1 MYFTIIFDGGVPYL
15 EKFVINGGKP
25 LKGEVRISGAKNA
38 AVAILPAVLLSDEPC
53 VIENLPNI
61 SDVAT
66 ILKAMQA
73 LGAQI
78 KPINKSTVEIDPRH
92 VNSFVV
98 SKKMAEGMRASSYF
112 LGALLGRMNRARVAP
127 PGGCNFGV
135 RPIDQHIK
143 GFEALGA
150 KMTIE
155 NGMVEAK
162 AKKLTGCSVYLDVV
176 SVGATIN
183 IMLAAAKAAGLTVIE
198 NAAREPHIVD
208 LANFLNS
215 MGANIMGAGTGVI
228 KIHGVRRLSG
238 TSYSIIPDQIEAGT
252 YMAAAVAAKGDI
264 LVTNVTPKHLESII
278 AKLAEAGA
286 KITEYDESVRV
297 QMSGRPR
304 KCNVKTMPHPGFP
317 TDMQPQMATVL
328 SIADG
333 TSIVTEG
340 VWDSRFRYVDQ
351 LTLMGA
357 DIQVDG
363 KMAVITGVKSLNAAP
378 VRAVDLRA
386 GAAMIIA
393 GLAADGTTEIEEIDH
408 IDRGYED
415 VVEKFSALGAD
426 IKRVP
431 IFDNT
436 IALKQA

>member
-1 MYFTIIFDGGVPYL
+1 MPLL
-15 EKFVINGGKP
+15 EKFVINGGNA

-61 SDVAT
+61 SDVST
-66 ILKAMQA
+66 LLKAMQC

-78 KPINKSTVEIDPRH
+78 RTINKSTVEIDPRH

-112 LGALLGRMNRARVAP
+112 LGALLGRLKRARVSP
-127 PGGCNFGV
+127 PGGCDFGV

-150 KMTIE
+150 RMTIE
-155 NGMVEAK
+155 NGMVDAK
-162 AKKLTGCSVYLDVV
+162 AQQLSGCSIYLDVV

-183 IMLAAAKAAGLTVIE
+183 IMLAAVKANGLTVIE

-228 KIHGVRRLSG
+228 KIRGVKHLSG
-238 TSYSIIPDQIEAGT
+238 TTYSIIPDQIEAGT
-252 YMAAAVAAKGDI
+252 YMAAAVAARGDI

-278 AKLAEAGA
+278 AKLIEIGA
-286 KITEYDESVRV
+286 KITEYDEAVRV
-297 QMSGRPR
+297 QMTRRPK
-304 KCNVKTMPHPGFP
+304 KCNIKTMPHPGFP
-317 TDMQPQMATVL
+317 TDMQPQIATVL
-328 SIADG
+328 SLADG

-340 VWDSRFRYVDQ
+340 VWDSRFRYVEQ

-363 KMAVITGVKSLNAAP
+363 KTAVITGVKSLNPAP

-393 GLAADGTTEIEEIDH
+393 GLAANGATEIEEIDH
-408 IDRGYED
+408 IDRGYEN

-431 IFDNT
+431 VFDAAP
-436 IALKQA
+436 ILKQA

>member
-1 MYFTIIFDGGVPYL
+1 MNHL
-15 EKFVINGGKP
+15 ERFVISGGNP
-25 LKGEVRISGAKNA
+25 LKGKVRISGAKNA
-38 AVAILPAVLLSDEPC
+38 AVAILPAVLLADSPC
-53 VIENLPNI
+53 IIENLPNI
-61 SDVAT
+61 SDVAN
-66 ILKAMQA
+66 ILKVMSA
-73 LGAQI
+73 LGANV
-78 KPINKSTVEIDPRH
+78 KLINKSTVEIDPKNA
-92 VNSFVV
+92 NSFVV
-98 SKKMAEGMRASSYF
+98 SKQMAEGMRASSYF
-112 LGALLGRMNRARVAP
+112 LGALLGRMKKAKVAP

-150 KMTIE
+150 TVDYE
-155 NGMVEAK
+155 DGMVDAK
-162 AKKLTGCSVYLDVV
+162 AETLRGSSIYLDVV

-183 IMLAAAKAAGLTVIE
+183 IMLAAVKAVGLTVIE

-215 MGANIMGAGTGVI
+215 MGANIMGAGTSVI
-228 KIHGVRRLSG
+228 KIRGVNSLNG
-238 TSYSIIPDQIEAGT
+238 TNYSIIPDQIEAGT
-252 YMAAAVAAKGDI
+252 YMAAAVATKGDVLI
-264 LVTNVTPKHLESII
+264 ENVTPKHLESII
-278 AKLAEAGA
+278 AKLRETGA

-297 QMSGRPR
+297 TMTERPK

-328 SIADG
+328 AVANG

-340 VWDSRFRYVDQ
+340 VWDNRFRYIEQ

-363 KMAVITGVKSLNAAP
+363 KTAVITGVNQLGGAP
-378 VRAVDLRA
+378 VKAVDLRA

-393 GLAADGTTEIEEIDH
+393 GLVANGVTEIEEIER

-415 VVEKFSALGAD
+415 VVEKFTNLGAN
-426 IKRVP
+426 IKRVYLP
-431 IFDNT
+431 DGQKIIKN
-436 IALKQA
+436 A

>member
-1 MYFTIIFDGGVPYL
+1 M
-15 EKFVINGGKP
+15 EKFVINGGNA

-61 SDVAT
+61 SDVT
-66 ILKAMQA
+66 TLLKAMQC

-78 KPINKSTVEIDPRH
+78 KTINKTTVEIDPRH

-112 LGALLGRMNRARVAP
+112 LGALLGRLKRARVSP
-127 PGGCNFGV
+127 PGGCDFGV

-150 KMTIE
+150 RMTIE
-155 NGMVEAK
+155 NGMVDAK
-162 AKKLTGCSVYLDVV
+162 AQQLSGCSIYLDVV

-183 IMLAAAKAAGLTVIE
+183 IMLAAVKANGLTVIE

-228 KIHGVRRLSG
+228 KIRGVKHLSG
-238 TSYSIIPDQIEAGT
+238 TTYSIIPDQIEAGT
-252 YMAAAVAAKGDI
+252 YMAAAVAARGDI

-278 AKLAEAGA
+278 AKLIEIGA
-286 KITEYDESVRV
+286 KVTEYDEAVRV
-297 QMSGRPR
+297 QMTRRPK
-304 KCNVKTMPHPGFP
+304 KCNIKTMPHPGFP
-317 TDMQPQMATVL
+317 TDMQPQIATVL
-328 SIADG
+328 SLADG

-340 VWDSRFRYVDQ
+340 VWDSRFRYVEQ

-363 KMAVITGVKSLNAAP
+363 KTAVITGVKSLNSAP

-393 GLAADGTTEIEEIDH
+393 GLAANGTTEIEEIDH
-408 IDRGYED
+408 IDRGYEN

-426 IKRVP
+426 INRVP
-431 IFDNT
+431 VFDT
-436 IALKQA
+436 APILKQA

>member
-1 MYFTIIFDGGVPYL
+1 M
-15 EKFVINGGKP
+15 EKFVINGGRP

-53 VIENLPNI
+53 IIDNLPNI
-61 SDVAT
+61 SDVST
-66 ILKAMQA
+66 IFKAMQS

-78 KPINKSTVEIDPRH
+78 KPISKSAVEIDPRH

-155 NGMVEAK
+155 NGMVDAK
-162 AKKLTGCSVYLDVV
+162 AQRLTGCSVYLDVV

-183 IMLAAAKAAGLTVIE
+183 IMLAAAKANGLTVIE

-228 KIHGVRRLSG
+228 KIRGVRRLSG
-238 TSYSIIPDQIEAGT
+238 ASYSIIPDQIEAGT
-252 YMAAAVAAKGDI
+252 YMAAAVAARGDI

-278 AKLAEAGA
+278 AKLAETGA
-286 KITEYDESVRV
+286 EITEYDEAVRV
-297 QMSGRPR
+297 RMTGRPR

-317 TDMQPQMATVL
+317 TDMQPQIATVL
-328 SIADG
+328 SIAEG

-363 KMAVITGVKSLNAAP
+363 KMAVITGVPELHAAP

-393 GLAADGTTEIEEIDH
+393 GLAAKGTTEIEEIDH

-415 VVEKFSALGAD
+415 VVEKLSALGAD
-426 IKRVP
+426 IKRAP

-436 IALKQA
+436 LALKQA

>member
-1 MYFTIIFDGGVPYL
+1 M

-278 AKLAEAGA
+278 AKLVEAGA

>member
-1 MYFTIIFDGGVPYL
+1 M

-38 AVAILPAVLLSDEPC
+38 AVAILPAVLLADSPC
-53 VIENLPNI
+53 IIENLPNI
-61 SDVAT
+61 SDVSA
-66 ILKAMQA
+66 ILRVMQN
-73 LGAQI
+73 LGAQV
-78 KPINKSTVEIDPRH
+78 KLINKTTVEINPAH
-92 VNSFVV
+92 ISSFVV
-98 SKKMAEGMRASSYF
+98 TKEMAEGMRASSYF

-150 KMTIE
+150 KITFE
-155 NGMVEAK
+155 NGMVDAN
-162 AKKLTGCSVYLDVV
+162 ADILSGASVYLDVV

-183 IMLAAAKAAGLTVIE
+183 IMLAAVKARGLTVIE

-228 KIHGVRRLSG
+228 KIRGVDSLKG

-252 YMAAAVAAKGDI
+252 YMAAVAAAQGDV
-264 LVTNVTPKHLESII
+264 LVTNVTPEHLDSII
-278 AKLAEAGA
+278 AKLKEIGAE
-286 KITEYDESVRV
+286 ITEYDEAVRV
-297 QMSGRPR
+297 VMNRRPR

-317 TDMQPQMATVL
+317 TDMQPQIATIL
-328 SIADG
+328 AIAEG

-340 VWDSRFRYVDQ
+340 VWDNRFRYVDQ
-351 LTLMGA
+351 LTIMGA

-363 KMAVITGVKSLNAAP
+363 KMAVITGVDSLNAAP
-378 VRAVDLRA
+378 VKAVDLRA

-393 GLAADGTTEIEEIDH
+393 GIMTEGITEIEEIDH
-408 IDRGYED
+408 IDRGYEE

-431 IFDNT
+431 IINT
-436 IALKQA
+436 APVYKQA

>member
-1 MYFTIIFDGGVPYL
+1 MD
-15 EKFVINGGKP
+15 KFVINGGKA
-25 LKGEVRISGAKNA
+25 LNGEVRISGAKNA
-38 AVAILPAVLLSDEPC
+38 AVAILPAVLLSDGVC
-53 VIENLPNI
+53 IIDNLPNI

-66 ILKAMQA
+66 ILKAMQC
-73 LGAQI
+73 LGAQV
-78 KPINKSTVEIDPRH
+78 KVINKTTVEIDPRH

-98 SKKMAEGMRASSYF
+98 SKKMSEGMRASSYF
-112 LGALLGRMNRARVAP
+112 LGALLGRMNKARVAP
-127 PGGCNFGV
+127 PGGCDFGV

-155 NGMVEAK
+155 NGMVDGK
-162 AKKLTGCSVYLDVV
+162 AMRLTGCSIYLDVV

-183 IMLAAAKAAGLTVIE
+183 IMLAATKANGLTVIE

-215 MGANIMGAGTGVI
+215 MGANIMGAGTSVI
-228 KIHGVRRLSG
+228 KIRGVKELNG
-238 TSYSIIPDQIEAGT
+238 ASYSIIPDQIEAGT
-252 YMAAAVAAKGDI
+252 YMAAVVATKGDV

-278 AKLAEAGA
+278 AKLAEMGA
-286 KITEYDESVRV
+286 EITEYDEAVRV
-297 QMSGRPR
+297 KMTSRPK

-317 TDMQPQMATVL
+317 TDMQPQIATAL
-328 SIADG
+328 SIAEG

-340 VWDSRFRYVDQ
+340 VWDSRFRYVEQ

-357 DIQVDG
+357 SIQVDG
-363 KMAVITGVKSLNAAP
+363 KVAVITGVKSLNPAP

-393 GLAADGTTEIEEIDH
+393 GLAADGVTEIEEIDH

-431 IFDNT
+431 IIENNP
-436 IALKQA
+436 ILKQA

>member
-1 MYFTIIFDGGVPYL
+1 M
-15 EKFVINGGKP
+15 EKFVINGGRP
-25 LKGEVRISGAKNA
+25 LHGEVRISGAKNA
-38 AVAILPAVLLSDEPC
+38 AVAILPAVLLSDGPC
-53 VIENLPNI
+53 VIENLPDI
-61 SDVAT
+61 SDVST
-66 ILKAMQA
+66 ILKTMQS

-78 KPINKSTVEIDPRH
+78 RMINKSTVEIDPRH

-112 LGALLGRMNRARVAP
+112 LGALLGRMLRARVAP
-127 PGGCNFGV
+127 PGGSDFGV

-155 NGMVEAK
+155 NGMVDAK
-162 AKKLTGCSVYLDVV
+162 AMSLTGCLIYLDVV

-183 IMLAAAKAAGLTVIE
+183 IMLAAAKADGLTIIE

-228 KIHGVRRLSG
+228 KIRGVKHLSG
-238 TSYSIIPDQIEAGT
+238 ADYSIIPDQIEAGT
-252 YMAAAVAAKGDI
+252 YMAAAVATRGDI

-278 AKLAEAGA
+278 AKLRETGAE
-286 KITEYDESVRV
+286 ITEFDESVRV
-297 QMSGRPR
+297 KMTRRPR

-317 TDMQPQMATVL
+317 TDMQPQIAAVL

-333 TSIVTEG
+333 TSIITEG
-340 VWDSRFRYVDQ
+340 VWDSRFRYVEQ
-351 LTLMGA
+351 LTFMGA

-363 KMAVITGVKSLNAAP
+363 KMAVITGVEKLKPSP

-393 GLAADGTTEIEEIDH
+393 GLSAEGTTEIEEIDH
-408 IDRGYED
+408 IDRGYEN

-426 IKRVP
+426 IKRVKT
-431 IFDNT
+431 FDNFQ
-436 IALKQA
+436 ALKQA